1 MPFHLLLI
9 LGMEALLLVYETY
22 GPRQRR
28 ARSKSRPRWGMAP
41 SPFTPLK
48 AKNLAGEKES
58 WWQNRR
64 ERGQR
69 RPNPEQAIGFSYDAR
84 RHELFAEAGK
94 NVFTGCPTKIGTW
107 RKRRYQRVGSRKKTI
122 LARNHH
128 PHML

>member
-28 ARSKSRPRWGMAP
+28 ARNKSRPRWGVAP

-48 AKNLAGEKES
+48 AKNLAGEKEP

-69 RPNPEQAIGFSYDAR
+69 RPNPEQAIGFSYDTR

-94 NVFTGCPTKIGTW
+94 DVFTG
-107 RKRRYQRVGSRKKTI
+107 
-122 LARNHH
+122 
-128 PHML
+128 